1 MAEKEEVSNES
12 NGTGLG
18 LEGFISN
25 STPSEKS
32 EEGVVSDDSTEKTE
46 EEVETQVADSKEVS
60 EEKETTEST
69 TDETTSEETSE
80 EVKTEESSTESES
93 KEDDTPDPRLE
104 ELEKQLKDTRTWGNA
119 ANMELQDLK
128 KTVAKMQAEADGT
141 YVEDAGPSPEE
152 IAQSAEL
159 EGRIKASKKLAEDK
173 FGKEYVA
180 DNLTNADSDFQ
191 KMRETN
197 PLIDMRL
204 RISDT
209 PFIEAV
215 NILNE
220 EKFFEKYSR
229 NPESIKE
236 KIRSELE
243 VEVRE
248 QVNKEFKAKLK
259 EKEKLP
265 KDIGEARGAQV
276 APTKEPDNKPKSLD
290 KLFAIN

>member
-1 MAEKEEVSNES
+1 MAEKEEISNEPS
-12 NGTGLG
+12 DTGLG
-18 LEGFISN
+18 LEGFLSN

-32 EEGVVSDDSTEKTE
+32 EESVVSDDSTEKTE
-46 EEVETQVADSKEVS
+46 EEVETQVTDSKEVS
-60 EEKETTEST
+60 EEKETTESAT
-69 TDETTSEETSE
+69 KEATSEETSK
-80 EVKTEESSTESES
+80 EVKTEESSIESES
-93 KEDDTPDPRLE
+93 KEDDTPDPKIE
-104 ELEKQLKDTRTWGNA
+104 ELEKKLQDTRSWGNA

-141 YVEDAGPSPEE
+141 YTEDVGPSPEE

-191 KMRETN
+191 RMRKEN
-197 PLIDMRL
+197 PIIDMKL

-220 EKFFEKYSR
+220 EKFFEKYTR
-229 NPESIKE
+229 NPETIKE

-265 KDIGEARGAQV
+265 IDISEARGAQV
-276 APTKEPDNKPKSLD
+276 APTKESDHKPKSM
-290 KLFAIN
+290 KELFAIN